1 MVQTCY
7 KYDGGDWERSAER
20 NGVSGLFKK
29 VIGLNNK
36 STKPRRGGNED
47 TYELVTPFVADEW
60 G

>member
-7 KYDGGDWERSAER
+7 RCEDDWERSPER

-29 VIGLNNK
+29 VIGRNNK
-36 STKPRRGGNED
+36 SPKPRRGGNED